1 MMIVT
6 ACAGGNAATGDTP
19 TKEQQPA
26 AKAPEPVK
34 LVVFDTLFSD
44 EEFSSL
50 IQAAVTKHYPHIT
63 LERIKNTTAD
73 IPGDLQKLIVGGTK
87 PDVIFAPIFH
97 YQMLT
102 NLDIIADLSD
112 RIKKDNVN
120 VKAWNPQIQKYLLQ
134 AGDGKYVALPLYR
147 NIQALFYNK
156 SLFDQFGVPYPKDGM
171 SYDQAL
177 DAARKMTRTQN
188 GTEYYGLSLS
198 SPASQLGQLSANY
211 LDAKTNASLINT
223 DPYKKVLELH
233 KQDFEIPGMKFF
245 TVAQGRQHFFKDKTM
260 AMIVEWMAGF
270 KKQIGA
276 STVDWDMVTLP
287 TFADKPNVHSKIDFH
302 AAFVTKVSS
311 HSDAAAQM
319 IEYLSTNKDVQTQL
333 SLSGRIPVID
343 DAAVLKQFGAD
354 AMKGK
359 NIAVLQKTVMAN
371 IPPTS
376 LLENQ
381 WAQTGA
387 QLMNVAYN
395 PVMQGKKDINTALR
409 EAAEGSN
416 KAVQDFLGKK

>member
-1 MMIVT
+1 
-6 ACAGGNAATGDTP
+6 
-19 TKEQQPA
+19 
-26 AKAPEPVK
+26 
-34 LVVFDTLFSD
+34 
-44 EEFSSL
+44 
-50 IQAAVTKHYPHIT
+50 
-63 LERIKNTTAD
+63 
-73 IPGDLQKLIVGGTK
+73 
-87 PDVIFAPIFH
+87 
-97 YQMLT
+97 MLT

-112 RIKKDNVN
+112 RIKKDNVD

-171 SYDQAL
+171 TYDQTL
-177 DAARKMTRTQN
+177 DLARKTTRTQN
-188 GTEYYGLSLS
+188 GVNYYGLDLS
-198 SPASQLGQLSANY
+198 NPASQLGQLSANF

-233 KQDFEIPGMKFF
+233 KQDFDIPGMKFF
-245 TVAQGRQHFFKDKTM
+245 TVAQGQQYFYKDKTM
-260 AMIVEWMAGF
+260 AMIIEWMAGF
-270 KKQIGA
+270 TRQI
-276 STVDWDMVTLP
+276 SSSSVDWDMVTMP
-287 TFADKPNVHSKIDFH
+287 VFADKPNMHSKIDFH
-302 AAFVTKVSS
+302 AAYVTKVSA

-319 IEYLSTNKDVQTQL
+319 IEYLSTNKDVQTQF
-333 SLSGRIPVID
+333 SLSGKIPVID
-343 DAAVLKQFGAD
+343 DEAVLKQFGAD
-354 AMKGK
+354 SMKGK
-359 NIAVLQKTVMAN
+359 NLSVLQKTVMAV

-387 QLMNVAYN
+387 QLINVAYN

-409 EAAEGSN
+409 EAAEASN